1 MQADE
6 FEVRIISR
14 QHTKF
19 LDMEY
24 NIISPVRNN

>member
-6 FEVRIISR
+6 FEVRIINR
-14 QHTKF
+14 YYTKF

-24 NIISPVRNN
+24 NTLSLARNN

>member
-14 QHTKF
+14 QHTEF

-24 NIISPVRNN
+24 STLSPARNN